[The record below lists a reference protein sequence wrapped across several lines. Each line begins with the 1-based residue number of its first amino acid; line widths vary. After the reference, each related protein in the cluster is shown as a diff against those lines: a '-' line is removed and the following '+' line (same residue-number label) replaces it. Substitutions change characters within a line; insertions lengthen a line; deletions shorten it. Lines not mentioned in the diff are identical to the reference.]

1 MKFTSIIFED
11 FINNS
16 FRSFLILFF
25 YRILHFLYTKKYFL
39 FLKIVNI
46 IFEILKILFNL
57 NAQIS
62 YKAKIGRN
70 IRLPHIGF
78 GVVISSKAVIGNNVT
93 IYHLVTIG
101 INEKK
106 KEQFVIIEDNVYIST
121 GAKIIN
127 CKVGKH
133 SIIGPNAVVY
143 KNIPSYSKVFNGVII
158 R

>member
-1 MKFTSIIFED
+1 MIRVILED
-11 FINNS
+11 FHNNS

-25 YRILHFLYTKKYFL
+25 YRILHFLYQKRFNL
-39 FLKIVNI
+39 ILKIMI
-46 IFEILKILFNL
+46 LFFEILKILLNL

-70 IRLPHIGF
+70 LRLPHIGF
-78 GVVISSKAVIGNNVT
+78 GVVVSSKAIIGDNVT

-106 KEQFVIIEDNVYIST
+106 ENKYVIIGDNVYIST

-127 CKVGKH
+127 SKVGNNC
-133 SIIGPNAVVY
+133 IIGPNAVIY
-143 KNIPSYSKVFNGVII
+143 KDIEDNHKVFNEVVIK
-158 R
+158 